1 MEALKTIVFWFGG
14 IFVLNIILDAVIS
27 STNNV
32 GAFVVIGFTLF
43 VLYYFFADK
52 DK

>member
-32 GAFVVIGFTLF
+32 GAFVVIIFIFSLI
-43 VLYYFFADK
+43 YYFANK